1 MKVVLQ
7 DNQKLLL
14 CNQIKQ
20 YSGKEVKK
28 IKITD
33 GLMPRIF
40 LAISIPL

>member
-14 CNQIKQ
+14 CNQIKHILE
-20 YSGKEVKK
+20 KEVKK

-33 GLMPRIF
+33 GLISRIF